1 MSAERRFSTPSRG
14 KGHTQR
20 THDDQESN
28 QSHSLTLV
36 RAKTS
41 HVIGDRLLN
50 RQRVENNDLE
60 KRHETRNDMDKHIE
74 DFLARNNLNR
84 RRKSLPPL
92 VYDGTTLRQQNK
104 TDISMVTEK
113 SEKSRGLSGG
123 NHDDLLTSSGQ
134 YSPGIPRTRVPI
146 PPGLSKRSMSIGTTE
161 LGLHDQQRHLH
172 SQRTGVTNLPGH
184 SKRSMSIHVTENNH
198 QQALHQNH
206 FGRHLSHRGSLNPM
220 QHGHYTDIMPHARNK
235 LPFSYYRQRESDRR
249 RSLTDPEWSRRRFSQ
264 PAACF
269 RQRESD
275 RRLSFTDP
283 ELTHRRM
290 SQHDVFADPE
300 YNPFLSR
307 KFRHACGAEN
317 SIKPIR
323 RLSRDIPCLSPN
335 CIHCRPGR
343 TRLSDLSG
351 TLDKDIAEGEAED
364 ESVSSLEVQFRE
376 LKHCRYLRIPH
387 NSSEDEEG

>member
-1 MSAERRFSTPSRG
+1 MHEIMSTERRFSTPSRV
-14 KGHTQR
+14 KSHTQH
-20 THDDQESN
+20 THDDQELN
-28 QSHSLTLV
+28 QSHSLTLG

-41 HVIGDRLLN
+41 HVVGDRLLN

-60 KRHETRNDMDKHIE
+60 TQNETKNDMDKHIE
-74 DFLARNNLNR
+74 GFLARNNLNR
-84 RRKSLPPL
+84 RRKSLLPL

-104 TDISMVTEK
+104 TDIAMVTKNNED
-113 SEKSRGLSGG
+113 SRGVSEQ
-123 NHDDLLTSSGQ
+123 NHDGLLMSSGQ

-146 PPGLSKRSMSIGTTE
+146 PPGMSKRSMSIGTTE
-161 LGLHDQQRHLH
+161 LGLHKQQQQSY

-198 QQALHQNH
+198 QNH
-206 FGRHLSHRGSLNPM
+206 FGRRLSHRGSLNPV
-220 QHGHYTDIMPHARNK
+220 QQGHCTDIMPHAPNK

-249 RSLTDPEWSRRRFSQ
+249 RSLTDPEWARRRLSQ

-283 ELTHRRM
+283 ELTQRRM
-290 SQHDVFADPE
+290 TQHDVFADPE

-307 KFRHACGAEN
+307 KFGHAGSAEN

-323 RLSRDIPCLSPN
+323 RLSRDNPCLSPN

-351 TLDKDIAEGEAED
+351 TLDKDIAEGEAGD

-376 LKHCRYLRIPH
+376 LKHCRYLRVPH